1 MGEVPA
7 VFSFASLPN
16 SRHTVKTLCKSIQ
29 NVGKLFN
36 PKIRASE
43 TLCKSAAA
51 VCAATFLA
59 VGSFFLLSLD
69 LRFSEILI
77 IAMPLILH
85 DAVRGEGNLT
95 ASVLEKDCIHV

>member
-1 MGEVPA
+1 M
-7 VFSFASLPN
+7 
-16 SRHTVKTLCKSIQ
+16 R
-29 NVGKLFN
+29 
-36 PKIRASE
+36 
-43 TLCKSAAA
+43 
-51 VCAATFLA
+51 AATFLV

-69 LRFSEILI
+69 LKFSEILI